1 MRAADTEGLDS
12 VRPVPAAGQVLTIR
26 IGDLAFGGEGVGRWG
41 EFVLFVPGV
50 LPGER
55 AEVQVVEVR
64 QRFARARLVRIEE
77 ASPER
82 VVPACPYYGA
92 CGGCQ
97 YQHMA
102 YPAQLRLKRKQVL
115 DLLERVGGL
124 AGAIVEEVAPCSM
137 PYGYRNRILVRSQW
151 DRYRQALNLGFL
163 RAESRLVVDVEECRI
178 ASPEVNAQ
186 LRRARAHPPPKGGL
200 KVLLREA
207 PEGWESPHDSF
218 FQNNFFMLGPLVEA
232 VRAGL
237 RRSGARHLI
246 DAYCGVGFFSL
257 ELAGEVDRFVGVEY
271 DRRAVEAARRNA
283 ARRGR
288 LNGEYREGRAEEL
301 LPSLL
306 EGMATEQTA
315 VLLDPPRAGCWPE
328 MIEGLRRAGPAQVI
342 YVSCHPATLAR
353 DLRRLVADGVYRL
366 DRVAPIDMFP
376 QTQHI
381 ECVADLRRG
390 T

>member
-1 MRAADTEGLDS
+1 MRSVDTEGPAP
-12 VRPVPAAGQVLTIR
+12 VRPVPAPGQVLTLQ

-64 QRFARARLVRIEE
+64 QRFARARLVQIEE
-77 ASPER
+77 AAPER
-82 VVPACPYYGA
+82 VVPACRYYGA

-102 YPAQLRLKRKQVL
+102 YAAQLRLKRKQVS
-115 DLLERVGGL
+115 DLLERVGGI
-124 AGAIVEEVAPCSM
+124 AGAVVQEVAPCPM

-151 DRYRQALNLGFL
+151 DRYRRALNLGFL
-163 RAESRLVVDVEECRI
+163 RAESRLVVDIEECRI

-186 LRRARAHPPPKGGL
+186 LQHARAHPPPKGGL

-232 VRAGL
+232 VREGL
-237 RRSGARHLI
+237 RRSRARHLI

-288 LNGEYREGRAEEL
+288 FNGEYREGRAEEL

-306 EGMATEQTA
+306 EGMVAERTA
-315 VLLDPPRAGCWPE
+315 VLLDPPRAGCRPE
-328 MIEGLRRAGPAQVI
+328 MIEGLRRTGPAQVI